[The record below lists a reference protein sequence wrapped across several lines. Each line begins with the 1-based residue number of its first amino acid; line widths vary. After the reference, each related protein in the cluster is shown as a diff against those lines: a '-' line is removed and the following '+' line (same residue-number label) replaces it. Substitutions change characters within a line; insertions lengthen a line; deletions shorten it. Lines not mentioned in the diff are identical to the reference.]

1 MRNQTALITVLSVRL
16 RTGKSIKYGT
26 KRKSDFMQS
35 AKSMSNPIELKAA
48 KERLERKKYAAQVLS
63 VFDRL
68 THAERRQLQERRIVV
83 ERKARGQL

>member
-1 MRNQTALITVLSVRL
+1 
-16 RTGKSIKYGT
+16 
-26 KRKSDFMQS
+26 
-35 AKSMSNPIELKAA
+35 MSNPIELKAA